1 MKTVDLLYD
10 EFVYSSN
17 PEEMLS
23 KLKTAELIELLKYA
37 HEDCSK
43 MDDYAMLEEENNE
56 LKDELEGI
64 KEDMINVNQLKQ
76 WMETR
81 TNEVIIELLP
91 KLFSQFTREMNQSH
105 LEAVKK
111 GWC

>member
-1 MKTVDLLYD
+1 MKTVDLLYE
-10 EFVYSSN
+10 EFVDSSN

-23 KLKTAELIELLKYA
+23 KLKKADLIELLKYA

-43 MDDYAMLEEENNE
+43 MNDYYMLEEENNE
-56 LKDELEGI
+56 LKEELEGV
-64 KEDMINVNQLKQ
+64 KEDTINVNLLKQ

-91 KLFSQFTREMNQSH
+91 QLLSQFTREMNQSH

-111 GWC
+111 GRC